1 MRKQSIYFLLT
12 FALIISALTSIE
24 AAYLTDVPQTLK
36 QPNGEIV
43 HCFATGDEFYSW
55 LHDGSNFTI
64 IQNHKTGYY
73 VYADKL
79 GEELIPTAYIV
90 NKVNPELVGL
100 KKGLNYSPERMK
112 QMRDSF
118 LKSFPKTKGTK
129 APSTG
134 VINNIVVFIRFSD
147 ESEFTDNIST
157 YNNKFNNTSTDSN
170 SMYNYFKETSYN
182 QLAIT
187 STFYPQTVSTV
198 VSFQDSFPR
207 NYYKAYDSITN
218 PTGYTGGNNGSQRRM
233 REHALLE
240 NAVDFVNSQIPGA
253 LDIDGDLDGFVD
265 NVCFIIYGSPEGWAS
280 LLWPHRWSLYSTA
293 VYIHGVQVMDYNF
306 QLQSQVTV
314 NVLCHEMFHSLGSP
328 DLYHYSFDGISPAGR
343 WDIMCTSLNPP
354 EHMSAY
360 MKYRYGIWINDIPEI
375 DTNGTYW
382 LKPLISP
389 TNNCYKIPSPCADT
403 EFFVVEYRRKTG
415 IFEGTLPGSGLLVY
429 RINAGQDGEG
439 NADGPP
445 DEVYLYRPGGTLDS
459 NGTTN
464 SANFSSNVG
473 RTSINDITNPN
484 SFLSDG
490 SPGGLNIYNIG
501 SVGDSISFH
510 VMLSGIGTE
519 ETQDLAFAL
528 SPNLFIGKT
537 AIQYSVPIKAKVS
550 LKLYNISGR
559 IVQTLVN
566 EEKTPGNYKVNPTKN
581 LPSGIYFAKFSAGNF
596 RETKKLVL
604 IK

>member
-12 FALIISALTSIE
+12 LALITSTLTPIQ

-43 HCFATGDEFYSW
+43 HCFASGDEFYNW
-55 LHDGSNFTI
+55 LHDGNNFTI

-73 VYADKL
+73 VYADKS
-79 GEELIPTAYIV
+79 GEELIPTSYVV

-100 KKGLNYSPERMK
+100 KKGINYSPEKMK
-112 QMRDSF
+112 QMRSSF

-134 VINNIVVFIRFSD
+134 GINNIVIFIRFSD

-157 YNNKFNNTSTDSN
+157 YNNKFNNTNTDSN

-182 QLAIT
+182 KLEIT

-198 VSFQDSFPR
+198 ISFQDSFPR
-207 NYYKAYDSITN
+207 NYYKEYDSITN
-218 PTGYTGGNNGSQRRM
+218 PDGYTGGNNGSQRRH
-233 REHALLE
+233 REHDLLA
-240 NAVDFVNSQIPGA
+240 NAVDFVSSQIPES

-265 NVCFIIYGSPEGWAS
+265 NVCFIIYGDPEGWSS
-280 LLWPHRWSLYSTA
+280 LLWPHRWSLYSNA
-293 VYIHGVQVMDYNF
+293 VYINGMQVMDYNF
-306 QLQSQVTV
+306 QLQSQVRV
-314 NVLCHEMFHSLGSP
+314 DVLCHEMFHSLGSP
-328 DLYHYSFDGISPAGR
+328 DLYHYSYDGISTTGR
-343 WDIMCTSLNPP
+343 WDIMCSSSNPP

-360 MKYRYGIWINDIPEI
+360 MKYRYGTWIDDIPEI
-375 DTNGTYW
+375 DTTGTYW
-382 LKPLISP
+382 LKPLISS
-389 TNNCYKIPSPCADT
+389 TNNCYKIPSPNADT

-415 IFEGTLPGSGLLVY
+415 VFESRLPGSGLLVY
-429 RINAGQDGEG
+429 RINTAQEGVG
-439 NADGPP
+439 NAYGPP

-459 NGTTN
+459 NGITN

-473 RTSINDITNPN
+473 RTSINDATDPS

-490 SPGGLNIYNIG
+490 SPGGLNIYNVG
-501 SVGDSISFH
+501 SVGDSISFR
-510 VMLSGIGTE
+510 VILWVGTE
-519 ETQDLAFAL
+519 ETQDLTFGL

-537 AIQYSVPIKAKVS
+537 AIQYSIPITAKVS

-566 EEKTPGNYKVNPTKN
+566 GEKTPGKYKVSPDTKN

-596 RETKKLVL
+596 RTTKKLIL